1 MEEFGYCDP
10 TELFSK
16 VRKDIFF
23 FLKRKEVEGGLGTV
37 RVFVFIASVDM
48 CIVRT
53 EMGSQIWRY
62 GSCQI

>member
-1 MEEFGYCDP
+1 MIRQSYSARYERIF
-10 TELFSK
+10 
-16 VRKDIFF
+16 FF